1 MNKFAT
7 VPTPK
12 QPFSFT
18 WSKIK
23 NFETC
28 PRRYYEIDVN
38 KNFKE
43 ESPQLDYGFE
53 MHEAAAKRVSQNKP
67 LPEKFKMLEK
77 WIQKFTKDSDD
88 PAVGIQTELKL
99 SIDKQMNPCS
109 WFDKKTYM
117 RGVIDFLKIRK
128 KVALAVDWKSGEPK
142 DDLIQ
147 LGLFAQLVF
156 SHYNWIEAIRT
167 MYVWTKTDDSTEET
181 LYRKD
186 MGDLWGE
193 INPRVRALERAH
205 QLDDFPPKKSGLC
218 KQYCPVT
225 TCEFNG
231 QYSNVKN

>member
-1 MNKFAT
+1 MNRFAT
-7 VPTPK
+7 IKTPK
-12 QPFSFT
+12 QNFSFT

-28 PRRYYEIDVN
+28 PRRYFEIDIH

-53 MHEAAAKRVSQNKP
+53 LHAAAANRISQGKP
-67 LPEKFKMLEK
+67 LPDKFKMLEP

-99 SIDKQMNPCS
+99 AIDDVMRPVS
-109 WFDKKTYM
+109 WFDKRTFM
-117 RGVIDFLKIRK
+117 RGVIDVLKIRK

-156 SHYNWIEAIRT
+156 SHYQWVEAIKT
-167 MYVWTKTDDSTEET
+167 MYVWTKTNDSTEET
-181 LYRKD
+181 LYKKD
-186 MGDLWGE
+186 MPDLWKE
-193 INPRVRALERAH
+193 INPRVKALRLAH
-205 QLDDFPPKKSGLC
+205 ETDTFPPKKSGLC
-218 KQYCPVT
+218 KAHCPVT
-225 TCEFNG
+225 SCEFNG
-231 QYSNVKN
+231 R